1 MPAIDVWDV
10 SEYADGQPLRP
21 LLWLQE
27 NDPVHWH
34 HEYEEDGPGFFA
46 LTRYEDI
53 KKVLTDFAT
62 FSSEPTT
69 LVSDKNQHGPSD
81 GLHKTAIFED
91 PPSHTAHRKFLGQEL
106 TPQAVKRFQA
116 QVETVADEIID
127 GVAERGECD
136 LVTDVAGKLA
146 SYVTADLLGLPRQ
159 LLLDIY
165 DIIDRINNSAD
176 LTSGQGGQAMA
187 DMGAVAGE
195 LFEAAHRD
203 QADTLVAR
211 LARGADDG
219 AGRPVDPI
227 QFTMDFILFSDA
239 GSDTTRNVVGSGMRT
254 LFAQPDQRTR
264 LQQDISLVPY
274 AVEEILRTTPPIV
287 YLRRT
292 ATRDTE
298 IGGQQIG
305 QGQKVCAFLAAANY
319 DPRVFHDP
327 MAFDVT
333 RSPNPHFGF
342 GAGRHLCLGS
352 HLARQELRIMFRQL
366 LTRLPDMEEAGPVLY
381 LRDDPIIPPNLVGP
395 RTLPVRFTP
404 VSKLAEGPR
413 PAPSLAS

>member
-1 MPAIDVWDV
+1 MSIDVWNIE
-10 SEYADGQPLRP
+10 EYREGQPLRP

-46 LTRYEDI
+46 ITRYDDI
-53 KKVLTDFAT
+53 KQILTDYAT

-69 LVSDKNQHGPSD
+69 LVSDKNLHGPAD

-91 PPSHTAHRKFLGQEL
+91 PPSHTSHRNFLGQEL
-106 TPQAVKRFQA
+106 TPQAVKRFGVH
-116 QVETVADEIID
+116 VETVADEIID

-146 SYVTADLLGLPRQ
+146 SYVTADLLGLPRE
-159 LLLDIY
+159 LLLEIY

-187 DMGAVAGE
+187 DMGAVTGR

-203 QADTLVAR
+203 PEDTLVSR
-211 LARGADDG
+211 LARGTDDG
-219 AGRPVDPI
+219 AGQPVDPI

-239 GSDTTRNVVGSGMRT
+239 GSDTTRNVVGSGMQT
-254 LFAQPDQRTR
+254 LFANPDARAR
-264 LQQDISLVPY
+264 LQSDISLIPH

-292 ATRDTE
+292 VTRDTE
-298 IGGQQIG
+298 IRGQRIAK
-305 QGQKVCAFLAAANY
+305 GQKVCAFLAAANY
-319 DPRVFHDP
+319 DHRVFPDP
-327 MAFDVT
+327 MVFDVT

-342 GAGRHLCLGS
+342 GAGRHHCLGVS
-352 HLARQELRIMFRQL
+352 PCPPGAEDHVPADPDPAARHRARGRGRISPRRPDHPAQPGRPTEATRALYPDRQ
-366 LTRLPDMEEAGPVLY
+366 AG
-381 LRDDPIIPPNLVGP
+381 R
-395 RTLPVRFTP
+395 
-404 VSKLAEGPR
+404 
-413 PAPSLAS
+413 